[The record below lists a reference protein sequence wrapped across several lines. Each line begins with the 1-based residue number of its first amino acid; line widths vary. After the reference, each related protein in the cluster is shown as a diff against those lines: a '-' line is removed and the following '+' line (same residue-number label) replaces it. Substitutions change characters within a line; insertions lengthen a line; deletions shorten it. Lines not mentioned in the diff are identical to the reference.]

1 VIQWLKSFSQPKD
14 TRFDPFLQKQKKKK
28 KQKFMDEINEKNSLY
43 AISSS

>member
-28 KQKFMDEINEKNSLY
+28 KKQKFKAENNEKNS
-43 AISSS
+43 